1 MNKKRI
7 DKYEH
12 MKVCKKLNQIY
23 KKKNHDYGD
32 SFTETYNELGLISC
46 ITRMNDKMNRLKS
59 LAKSGNNEV
68 KDETIS
74 DTLLDLAN
82 YSIMT
87 YMCLQNDEKGS
98 K

>member
-1 MNKKRI
+1 
-7 DKYEH
+7 
-12 MKVCKKLNQIY
+12 MKVCAKLNQIY

-74 DTLLDLAN
+74 DTLLYLAN

-87 YMCLQNDEKGS
+87 YMCLQHNEKGS